1 MEKSIKVFA
10 PATVSNVG
18 CGFDTLGFAINEPGD
33 IVILR
38 KNSLGKVR
46 ITNITGDKGLIP
58 KETELNTA
66 SMAVKHLLAKFNS
79 GIGLDIEIRK
89 KMPLCSGLGSSAA
102 SAVGAVVAAN
112 KLLDDPFS
120 RNELLNFALLGEKI
134 ASKAIHADN
143 VAPCLFGGF
152 ILVRDYNPPDIIE
165 LKYPKEIYCTV
176 LYPHI
181 KINTAEARKLIN
193 KNLPLSKARK
203 HIGNIG
209 SLVAGLS
216 TSNYELIGKSIVDEI
231 AEPYRAKLI
240 PGYYEIKN
248 SALNAGAIACNIS
261 GSGPSIFAF
270 SKNES
275 SADFI
280 GARMLSK
287 LKRHNLKGS
296 LFISTINPD
305 GPKLLS

>member
-33 IVILR
+33 IVILK
-38 KNSLGKVR
+38 KNNFNKIRVTK
-46 ITNITGDKGLIP
+46 IKGDKGAISKKL
-58 KETELNTA
+58 EENTA
-66 SMAVKHLLAKFNS
+66 SMAVKHLLSKLNENI
-79 GIGLDIEIRK
+79 GIDIEIRK

-102 SAVGAVVAAN
+102 SAVGAVFAAN
-112 KLLDDPFS
+112 KLLNDPFS
-120 RNELLNFALLGEKI
+120 KNELLEFALLGEKV

-181 KINTAEARKLIN
+181 KINTAEARRLVK

-216 TSNYELIGKSIVDEI
+216 TSNYELIGKSIIDEI

-275 SADFI
+275 SAHFI

-287 LKRHNLKGS
+287 LKRHDVKGS
-296 LFISTINPD
+296 LFISKINPH
-305 GPKLLS
+305 GPRVLS

>member
-1 MEKSIKVFA
+1 MGKSIKVFA

-38 KNSLGKVR
+38 KNNLGKVR

-66 SMAVKHLLAKFNS
+66 SMAVKHLLVKLNS

-120 RNELLNFALLGEKI
+120 RSELLNFALLGEKI

-152 ILVRDYNPPDIIE
+152 VLVRDYNPPDIIE

-181 KINTAEARKLIN
+181 KINTAEARKLIK

-209 SLVAGLS
+209 SLVVGLS

-231 AEPYRAKLI
+231 AEPHRAKLI

-287 LKRHNLKGS
+287 LKSHNEKGS
-296 LFISTINPD
+296 LFVSKINPD
-305 GPKLLS
+305 GPKVLS

>member
-33 IVILR
+33 IVIVR
-38 KNSLGKVR
+38 KNNLNKIRV
-46 ITNITGDKGLIP
+46 TNITGDNGLIP
-58 KETELNTA
+58 RDAELNTA
-66 SMAVKHLLAKFNS
+66 SVAVMHLLSKFNES
-79 GIGLDIEIRK
+79 VGLDIEIRK

-112 KLLDDPFS
+112 LLLNEPFNK
-120 RNELLNFALLGEKI
+120 NELLNFALLGEKV

-152 ILVRDYNPPDIIE
+152 VLVRDYNPPDIVE
-165 LKYPKEIYCTV
+165 LKYPKQIYCTV

-181 KINTAEARKLIN
+181 TINTAEARKLIQ
-193 KNLPLSKARK
+193 KKLPLTKARR
-203 HIGNIG
+203 HFGNVG

-270 SKNES
+270 CKSEDT
-275 SADFI
+275 AHTV
-280 GARMLSK
+280 GARMLNK
-287 LKRHNLKGS
+287 LKGLNVKGS
-296 LFISTINPD
+296 LFVSKINPD
-305 GPKLLS
+305 GTKIIS